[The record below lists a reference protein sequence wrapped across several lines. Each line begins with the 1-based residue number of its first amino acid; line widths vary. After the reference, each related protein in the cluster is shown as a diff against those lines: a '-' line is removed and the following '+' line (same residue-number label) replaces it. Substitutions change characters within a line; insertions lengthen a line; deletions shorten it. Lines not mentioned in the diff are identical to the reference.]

1 MNVVTITKRRIA
13 ETVFLVGSRN
23 SMVELQTIQSKLLII
38 LLSLCLIILAI
49 VADIIGIAFTE
60 E

>member
-1 MNVVTITKRRIA
+1 M
-13 ETVFLVGSRN
+13 L
-23 SMVELQTIQSKLLII
+23 ELQTIQSKLLII
-38 LLSLCLIILAI
+38 LLSLFLIILAI

>member
-1 MNVVTITKRRIA
+1 MLVRGRISI
-13 ETVFLVGSRN
+13 VD
-23 SMVELQTIQSKLLII
+23 LQTIQSKLLII
-38 LLSLCLIILAI
+38 LLALFLIILAI

>member
-1 MNVVTITKRRIA
+1 L
-13 ETVFLVGSRN
+13 LVGGRN
-23 SMVELQTIQSKLLII
+23 SIVDLQTIQSKLLII
-38 LLSLCLIILAI
+38 LLSLFLIILAI

>member
-1 MNVVTITKRRIA
+1 
-13 ETVFLVGSRN
+13 
-23 SMVELQTIQSKLLII
+23 MVELQTIQSKLLII
-38 LLSLCLIILAI
+38 LLSLFLIILAI

>member
-1 MNVVTITKRRIA
+1 M
-13 ETVFLVGSRN
+13 LVGGGN
-23 SMVELQTIQSKLLII
+23 SIVDLQTIQSKLLII
-38 LLSLCLIILAI
+38 LLSLFLITLAI

>member
-1 MNVVTITKRRIA
+1 L
-13 ETVFLVGSRN
+13 LVGGRN
-23 SMVELQTIQSKLLII
+23 SIVDLETIQSKLLII
-38 LLSLCLIILAI
+38 LLSLFLITLAI

>member
-1 MNVVTITKRRIA
+1 M
-13 ETVFLVGSRN
+13 LVGGRN
-23 SMVELQTIQSKLLII
+23 SIVDLQIIQSKLLII
-38 LLSLCLIILAI
+38 LLSLFLIILAI

>member
-1 MNVVTITKRRIA
+1 M
-13 ETVFLVGSRN
+13 LVGGRN
-23 SMVELQTIQSKLLII
+23 SIVDLQTIQSKLLII
-38 LLSLCLIILAI
+38 LLSLFLIILAI